1 MYSAI
6 WSLKSKWE
14 IWNLKYSSKNY
25 PQQMTST
32 ICSIKILNQ
41 LKTLSPLHV
50 LGQCIAREA
59 SFFCPWASKVVDP
72 LIVSPQRPAIRQRSC
87 KYLISTPVNVNIYI
101 IYKLLLN
108 YFDLL
113 GYVQYVCPGSSNT
126 IWYILICKI
135 CLPHACEPD
144 N

>member
-1 MYSAI
+1 
-6 WSLKSKWE
+6 
-14 IWNLKYSSKNY
+14 
-25 PQQMTST
+25 MTST

-50 LGQCIAREA
+50 LGQSIAREA

-87 KYLISTPVNVNIYI
+87 KYLISTVNVN

-108 YFDLL
+108 YFHLL
-113 GYVQYVCPGSSNT
+113 GYVQYV
-126 IWYILICKI
+126 I
-135 CLPHACEPD
+135 
-144 N
+144 